1 MGDIMKEKK
10 NIPEIRFEGFE
21 GEWEEKRIGELGDI
35 VTGSTPST
43 QEPLYYSNHGIPW
56 VTPTD
61 ITENITY
68 HTAKYLSEKGKQV
81 SRLVPKNSIL
91 VTCIAS
97 IGKNTML
104 GTLGSFNQ
112 QINGLIPD
120 ENKYNTYFLYTES
133 TLWSNEM
140 KRSAASGTMQIVNK
154 KEFSELKTFIPT
166 IEEQSQ
172 IGSYFQN
179 LDQQITLEQQKHD
192 KLVTLKKAMLEKM
205 FPKEGA
211 SVPEIRFEG
220 FEGEWEEKKLV
231 DIGYTYTGLSGK
243 NKTDFGHGKGRY
255 VTYMNVFSN
264 TIAKKENTEAIEVD
278 HSQNNVQ
285 FGDVFFTTSSET
297 PEEVGMSSVWLADCQ
312 DTYLNSFCFGYRPVI
327 KVDNYYFAY
336 LLRSTV
342 IRKKII
348 FLAQGISRYN
358 ISKNK
363 VMEISVPLPTIE
375 EQSQIGSYFQ
385 NLDKLISLQQQ
396 KINKLK
402 NIKKACLDK
411 MFV

>member
-172 IGSYFQN
+172 IGTFFQN
-179 LDQQITLEQQKHD
+179 LDQQITLEQQKHE
-192 KLVTLKKAMLEKM
+192 KLISLKKAMLEKM

-211 SVPEIRFEG
+211 TVPEIRFEG
-220 FEGEWEEKKLV
+220 FEGEWEEVRL
-231 DIGYTYTGLSGK
+231 
-243 NKTDFGHGKGRY
+243 
-255 VTYMNVFSN
+255 
-264 TIAKKENTEAIEVD
+264 
-278 HSQNNVQ
+278 
-285 FGDVFFTTSSET
+285 GDLGTF
-297 PEEVGMSSVWLADCQ
+297 
-312 DTYLNSFCFGYRPVI
+312 
-327 KVDNYYFAY
+327 
-336 LLRSTV
+336 
-342 IRKKII
+342 
-348 FLAQGISRYN
+348 
-358 ISKNK
+358 
-363 VMEISVPLPTIE
+363 
-375 EQSQIGSYFQ
+375 
-385 NLDKLISLQQQ
+385 
-396 KINKLK
+396 
-402 NIKKACLDK
+402 
-411 MFV
+411 